1 MKTAIQNVDNVDSCW
16 RFYVSINDGN
26 GKCLEPDIP
35 SGIPMSKCACKLFK
49 GQPCHT
55 QFDPAVVEDLT
66 LNYLAMTRQELDI
79 AILAQLSTG
88 IHLDAAARHD
98 RVSKERRASKTSYAL
113 HGHPICRD
121 FLKYVHNISQ
131 DKLTD
136 LIKHYTCKS
145 VGIEARVHK
154 LSKKLPANALSF
166 QDTKRVVDFIVNY
179 AEVHAIML
187 PGRHPGPWK
196 ANYKLLPLNVTRR
209 KVYDDYCLAGADS
222 GIRVVARSTFYRLWR
237 QLLPF
242 ITTMRPATD
251 LCWFCQKNSVLMLRS
266 ANSPDSE
273 KSQAA
278 RDALDHLDK
287 ARQERS
293 FYQQC
298 CAESRASLPADITTL
313 SQEKRSACSFSGIA
327 HYSFD
332 FAQQVHYPSNPLQ
345 PGPIFFKT
353 PRKCGLFGV
362 ACEAL
367 PCQVNFLL
375 EECVST
381 GKGANC
387 VVSLLHFFF
396 ESYGLGEEHVQLHAD
411 N

>member
-1 MKTAIQNVDNVDSCW
+1 MAGSLKRD
-16 RFYVSINDGN
+16 
-26 GKCLEPDIP
+26 
-35 SGIPMSKCACKLFK
+35 
-49 GQPCHT
+49 
-55 QFDPAVVEDLT
+55 
-66 LNYLAMTRQELDI
+66 
-79 AILAQLSTG
+79 
-88 IHLDAAARHD
+88 
-98 RVSKERRASKTSYAL
+98 ER
-113 HGHPICRD
+113 
-121 FLKYVHNISQ
+121 
-131 DKLTD
+131 
-136 LIKHYTCKS
+136 
-145 VGIEARVHK
+145 
-154 LSKKLPANALSF
+154 
-166 QDTKRVVDFIVNY
+166 
-179 AEVHAIML
+179 
-187 PGRHPGPWK
+187 
-196 ANYKLLPLNVTRR
+196 
-209 KVYDDYCLAGADS
+209 
-222 GIRVVARSTFYRLWR
+222 
-237 QLLPF
+237 
-242 ITTMRPATD
+242 
-251 LCWFCQKNSVLMLRS
+251 QKNSVLMLRS

-345 PGPIFFKT
+345 PGSIFFKT

-381 GKGANC
+381 GKGVNC

-396 ESYGLGEEHVQLHAD
+396 ENYGLGEEHVQLHAD
-411 N
+411 NCSGQNKNNCMWRVLTGRHMSIKLSFLLTGHTKFSCDWLFGLVKRRFKVTKVDCLEDIARVVNESATCNVAQLCGTEQGDVLVPMYDWASF

>member
-1 MKTAIQNVDNVDSCW
+1 MHFFHSDEDDALGVTFTEDISGVVLPDAGGGDV
-16 RFYVSINDGN
+16 
-26 GKCLEPDIP
+26 PDIP
-35 SGIPMSKCACKLFK
+35 SGSPMSKCACKLFK

-55 QFDPAVVEDLT
+55 QFEPAVVEDLR

-88 IHLDAAARHD
+88 IHLDAAARHG

-136 LIKHYTCKS
+136 LIKHYKS

-166 QDTKRVVDFIVNY
+166 QDTKRVVDFLVNY

-187 PGRHPGPWK
+187 PGRHPCHWK
-196 ANYKLLPLNVTRR
+196 ANYKLLLTNVTRR
-209 KVYDDYCLAGADS
+209 KVNDDYCLAGADS

-242 ITTMRPATD
+242 ITTMRPSTD

-273 KSQAA
+273 K
-278 RDALDHLDK
+278 K
-287 ARQERS
+287 
-293 FYQQC
+293 
-298 CAESRASLPADITTL
+298 PG
-313 SQEKRSACSFSGIA
+313 SA
-327 HYSFD
+327 
-332 FAQQVHYPSNPLQ
+332 
-345 PGPIFFKT
+345 
-353 PRKCGLFGV
+353 
-362 ACEAL
+362 
-367 PCQVNFLL
+367 
-375 EECVST
+375 
-381 GKGANC
+381 
-387 VVSLLHFFF
+387 
-396 ESYGLGEEHVQLHAD
+396 
-411 N
+411 